1 MTNCKSAEPPRYRV
15 RRMGRRE
22 FMLLLAGTITV
33 PRTLWAEQKATPV
46 IGFVSAAS
54 PGPFAAFMAAF
65 RQGLRETGYV
75 EGQNV
80 AIEYR
85 WAEGHYD
92 RLPDLVADLVHRR
105 VDVIATSG
113 GDTVAAAKGAT
124 LTIPIIF
131 TSGGDPVARGF
142 VASLARPGGNMTGV
156 ALLVVELVP
165 KRLELVREL
174 VPNATGIGAL
184 INPKN
189 SNAERNLTA
198 LQDAA
203 REKGVQLHVVEAS
216 TEADFEK
223 VFASLASSQAG
234 ALVVGADP
242 FFNARRAQ
250 IVALAAQHSLPTIYE
265 WREFVDAGGLISYG
279 TSLAGVYRQIGTY
292 VGRILDGEKPADL
305 PVQQPTT
312 FELVINLKTAKALG
326 LTIPQSILARADEVI
341 E

>member
-1 MTNCKSAEPPRYRV
+1 MR
-15 RRMGRRE
+15 RRE
-22 FMLLLAGTITV
+22 FMFLLAGATTM
-33 PRTLWAEQKATPV
+33 PSALRAQQKAMPV
-46 IGFVSAAS
+46 IGYLSAGSAAAYS
-54 PGPFAAFMAAF
+54 PFVAAFH
-65 RQGLRETGYV
+65 QGLRETGYV

-85 WAEGHYD
+85 WAEGRYD
-92 RLPDLVADLVHRR
+92 QLPDLAAELVHSR
-105 VDVIATSG
+105 VDVITTSG
-113 GDTVAAAKGAT
+113 GDTVAAAAKGAT
-124 LTIPIIF
+124 LAIPIIF

-156 ALLVVELVP
+156 ALLVIELVP

-189 SNAERNLTA
+189 SNAGRNMTA
-198 LQDAA
+198 LQEAA
-203 REKGVQLHVVEAS
+203 GEKGVQLHIVEAS
-216 TEADFEK
+216 AEADFDKAFE
-223 VFASLASSQAG
+223 SLASLQAG

-250 IVALAAQHSLPTIYE
+250 LVALAARHSLPTIYE

-279 TSLAGVYRQIGTY
+279 PSLTGVYHQIGTY
-292 VGRILDGEKPADL
+292 VGRILGGERPADL

-312 FELVINLKTAKALG
+312 FELVVNLNTAKALG
-326 LTIPQSILARADEVI
+326 LTVPQSILARADEVI